1 MESNMT
7 KRFKIEPDFTCPEL
21 AGYKLPPIERRQ
33 EDDVEAMAKEEFNN
47 IDNPIRSGIDNHS
60 YKTGFTEGYTKAREK
75 YEFSR
80 EDMAKVIEYMIKNP
94 ISAELR
100 TELEIDFNK
109 GVSVLSKYFER
120 ILTPRNP
127 IAIEVEMVQKSINGS
142 IPVGQDWECVP
153 ATNPDG
159 TVKGRWVYE

>member
-1 MESNMT
+1 MT
-7 KRFKIEPDFTCPEL
+7 KTFKLTHDLTCPEL

-75 YEFSR
+75 FEFTEEEVRHIILKSFLLGVDR
-80 EDMAKVIEYMIKNP
+80 GNYSKEIEDNLLQY
-94 ISAELR
+94 LR
-100 TELEIDFNK
+100 TT
-109 GVSVLSKYFER
+109 R
-120 ILTPRNP
+120 TP

>member
-1 MESNMT
+1 MGSNMT

-80 EDMAKVIEYMIKNP
+80 EDLVHA
-94 ISAELR
+94 
-100 TELEIDFNK
+100 IDLAQEVHK
-109 GVSVLSKYFER
+109 PKYCHHYEHTYTPEQIMS
-120 ILTPRNP
+120 ILLTP

-159 TVKGRWVYE
+159 TLKGRYIYE